1 MIEYIELPT
10 NRFRQNRLEN
20 LKSKN
25 FIFGKNGTGKSSIV
39 TCIEE
44 QYSEEYDVRVFQGYE
59 RIVAEQGQ
67 LNSIALGTENVALQ
81 PRIEEAEAVVRKL
94 QTELGNENSGLY
106 KALNDQYAKVKTI
119 KDDFDKFFSDSA
131 RKLKYE
137 HPELVGITYNK
148 IGFKRDIS
156 LRKKVSD
163 KELNNAET
171 NINQNIVQ
179 TGTIVEYTCESLS
192 PYIESVNQLLAVD
205 IIEPTSLSFNS
216 DVERNWVQ
224 SGISLHE
231 NIGTCLFCGAD
242 LLLERKELLRDYFN
256 DSVKE
261 INHAII
267 SLLNEIKHLKIKVKN
282 MNDIDESCFLTMYN
296 LRVKDLN
303 LQLSKIRENK
313 LCILDVLETKLKE
326 KQNNIFSIV
335 KQVEISDN
343 NNDFEAFGEEYRK
356 LYDENY
362 CANNEVENIKIH
374 ARNVLLAD
382 IIFQICDSYGY
393 SNKIAVLL
401 SEEADLSHKENYISE
416 KEQSLKE
423 AQERVS
429 FLKRQTVDETI
440 AADTINR
447 LLAGLGNKSF
457 TLVKSSSDD
466 QNGSYIIHDY
476 NGSVRDIK
484 SLSTGE
490 KNIVAFLWFV
500 SNLENLVLAESKSQ
514 VVIFDDPMNSNDD
527 TTQYL
532 IISELQKLI
541 KANNGKQIFLL
552 THNVHFY
559 LNTRYNYWKNSPSKK
574 CTYHLIKNGT
584 HTDIKLISDE
594 VQDLKTAYDAL
605 WRELKWLFDN
615 EEAKPEYLLN
625 PIRRIIETFEK
636 FNCIN
641 NMCRNFSEAEKLFDV
656 NSHSIDD
663 LDAELNG
670 KDKVAIIEILKN
682 VFSDNHA
689 SEHFNSHWKQTL

>member
-10 NRFRQNRLEN
+10 NRFKQNRLEN

-59 RIVAEQGQ
+59 RIIAEQGQ

-81 PRIEEAEAVVRKL
+81 PKIEAAEAIVSNL
-94 QTELGNENSGLY
+94 QMELGNENSGLY
-106 KALNDQYAKVKTI
+106 KALNDQYAKVKTL
-119 KDDFDKFFSDSA
+119 KDDFNHFFSDSA

-148 IGFKRDIS
+148 IGFKRDIN
-156 LRKKVSD
+156 LRKKASD
-163 KELNNAET
+163 KELNKAEI
-171 NINQNIVQ
+171 NINQNIVE
-179 TGTIVEYTCESLS
+179 TGPIVEYTCESLA

-216 DVERNWVQ
+216 DIERNWVQ

-242 LLLERKELLRDYFN
+242 LLPERKELLRDYFN
-256 DSVKE
+256 DSIKE
-261 INHAII
+261 INQSII

-296 LRVKDLN
+296 LRIKDLN

-335 KQVEISDN
+335 NQVDISDN
-343 NNDFEAFGEEYRK
+343 NNDFEVFREEYSK

-362 CANNEVENIKIH
+362 LANNEIEKIKIH
-374 ARNVLLAD
+374 SRNVLLAD

-393 SNKIAVLL
+393 SNKIEALL
-401 SEEADLSHKENYISE
+401 SEETDLSHKKDYIRE
-416 KEQSLKE
+416 KEQNLQE
-423 AQERVS
+423 VQERVNI
-429 FLKRQTVDETI
+429 LKRQTVDETI

-447 LLAGLGNKSF
+447 LLAGLGNQSF
-457 TLVKSSSDD
+457 TLVKSRSND
-466 QNGSYIIHDY
+466 QQGNYIIHDY

-490 KNIVAFLWFV
+490 KNIVAFLWFI
-500 SNLENLVLAESKSQ
+500 SNLENLVLAESKQQ

-541 KANNGKQIFLL
+541 KANDEKQIFLL
-552 THNVHFY
+552 THNAHFY
-559 LNTRYNYWKNSPSKK
+559 LNTRYNYWRNSPSKK

-584 HTDIKLISDE
+584 HTDIKLISNE

-641 NMCRNFSEAEKLFDV
+641 NMCRSFSEAEKLFDV

-670 KDKVAIIEILKN
+670 KDKSAIIEILKKA
-682 VFSDNHA
+682 FSDNHA
-689 SEHFNSHWKQTL
+689 DEHFNSHWK

>member
-25 FIFGKNGTGKSSIV
+25 FIFGKNGTGKTSIV

-81 PRIEEAEAVVRKL
+81 PRIEEAEAAVSKL
-94 QTELGNENSGLY
+94 QMELGNENSGLY
-106 KALNDQYAKVKTI
+106 KGLNDQYTKVKTI

-137 HPELVGITYNK
+137 HPELVGVTYNK
-148 IGFKRDIS
+148 TGFKRDIS
-156 LRKKVSD
+156 LSKKASD
-163 KELNNAET
+163 TELNKAKT
-171 NINQNIVQ
+171 NINQNIVE
-179 TGTIVEYTCESLS
+179 TGPIVKYTCESLS

-216 DVERNWVQ
+216 DIERNWVQ

-242 LLLERKELLRDYFN
+242 LLPERKALLRDYFN

-261 INHAII
+261 INQTII
-267 SLLNEIKHLKIKVKN
+267 SLLNEIKHLKIKVKD
-282 MNDIDESCFLTMYN
+282 MNDIDELCFLTMFN
-296 LRVKDLN
+296 LRIKDLN

-335 KQVEISDN
+335 NQVEISDN
-343 NNDFEAFGEEYRK
+343 NNDFEVFGEEYRK
-356 LYDENY
+356 LYHENNL
-362 CANNEVENIKIH
+362 ANNEIEKIKIH
-374 ARNVLLAD
+374 SRNVLLSD
-382 IIFQICDSYGY
+382 LIFQICDSYGY
-393 SNKIAVLL
+393 SSKNEELISAETEWSRQNDYIQEKERAL
-401 SEEADLSHKENYISE
+401 EEAKENV
-416 KEQSLKE
+416 K
-423 AQERVS
+423 
-429 FLKRQTVDETI
+429 FLKQQTVDETI

-457 TLVKSSSDD
+457 TLVRAESDN
-466 QNGSYIIHDY
+466 QNGSYIVHDY
-476 NGSVRDIK
+476 NGVVRDIK

-490 KNIVAFLWFV
+490 KNIVAFLWFI
-500 SNLENLVLAESKSQ
+500 SNLENLVLAESKPQ
-514 VVIFDDPMNSNDD
+514 VVVFDDPMNSNDD

-541 KANNGKQIFLL
+541 RANNGKQIFLL

-559 LNTRYNYWKNSPSKK
+559 LNIRYNYWKKNLSKK

-584 HTDIKLISDE
+584 HTDIKLISNKI
-594 VQDLKTAYDAL
+594 QDFKTAYEAL

-636 FNCIN
+636 FNCID
-641 NMCRNFSEAEKLFDV
+641 NMCRNFREAEKLFDV

-663 LDAELNG
+663 LEAELNG
-670 KDKVAIIEILKN
+670 KDKIAIINILKDI
-682 VFSDNHA
+682 FTDNHA
-689 SEHFNSHWKQTL
+689 SEHFDSHWE

>member
-25 FIFGKNGTGKSSIV
+25 FIFGKNGTGKTSIV

-44 QYSEEYDVRVFQGYE
+44 QYSEEYDIRIFQGYE

-81 PRIEEAEAVVRKL
+81 PKIEEAEAVVSKL

-106 KALNDQYAKVKTI
+106 KALNDQYTKVKTI

-137 HPELVGITYNK
+137 HPELVGVTYNK

-156 LRKKVSD
+156 LRKKASD
-163 KELNNAET
+163 TELNKAET
-171 NINQNIVQ
+171 NINQNIVE
-179 TGTIVEYTCESLS
+179 TGPMVEYTCQSLS

-205 IIEPTSLSFNS
+205 IMEPTSLCFNS

-242 LLLERKELLRDYFN
+242 LLPERKELLREYFN

-261 INHAII
+261 INQAII
-267 SLLNEIKHLKIKVKN
+267 SLLNEIKHLKIKVKD
-282 MNDIDESCFLTMYN
+282 MNDIDELCFLTMFN
-296 LRVKDLN
+296 LRIKDLN
-303 LQLSKIRENK
+303 LQLSKIKESK

-335 KQVEISDN
+335 NQVEISDN
-343 NNDFEAFGEEYRK
+343 NNDFEVFRKEYRK

-362 CANNEVENIKIH
+362 LANNEIEKIKIH
-374 ARNVLLAD
+374 SRNVLLAD

-393 SNKIAVLL
+393 SNKIKALL
-401 SEEADLSHKENYISE
+401 SEETDLSHKKAYISE
-416 KEQSLKE
+416 KEQNLQD
-423 AQERVS
+423 AQERLNL
-429 FLKRQTVDETI
+429 LKRQTVDETI

-447 LLAGLGNKSF
+447 LLAGLGNQSF
-457 TLVKSSSDD
+457 TLVKSRSDD
-466 QNGSYIIHDY
+466 QRGNYIIHDY

-490 KNIVAFLWFV
+490 KNIVAFLWFI
-500 SNLENLVLAESKSQ
+500 SNLENLVLAESKPQ

-541 KANNGKQIFLL
+541 KANDEKQIFLL
-552 THNVHFY
+552 THNAHFY
-559 LNTRYNYWKNSPSKK
+559 LNTRYNYWRNSPSKK

-584 HTDIKLISDE
+584 HTDIKLISNE

-641 NMCRNFSEAEKLFDV
+641 NMCKNFSEAEKLFDV

-670 KDKVAIIEILKN
+670 KDKSAIIEILKK

-689 SEHFNSHWKQTL
+689 DEHFNSHWK

>member
-10 NRFRQNRLEN
+10 NRFKQNRLEN

-59 RIVAEQGQ
+59 RIIAEQGQ

-81 PRIEEAEAVVRKL
+81 PRIEAAEAIVSNL

-106 KALNDQYAKVKTI
+106 KALNDQYAKVKTL
-119 KDDFDKFFSDSA
+119 KDDFDHFFSDSA

-148 IGFKRDIS
+148 LGFKRDID
-156 LRKKVSD
+156 LRKKASD
-163 KELNNAET
+163 IELNKAEI
-171 NINQNIVQ
+171 NINQNIVE
-179 TGTIVEYTCESLS
+179 TGPIVEYTCESLA
-192 PYIESVNQLLAVD
+192 PYIEYVNQLLAVD

-216 DVERNWVQ
+216 DIERNWVQ

-242 LLLERKELLRDYFN
+242 LLPERKELLRDYFN
-256 DSVKE
+256 DSIKE
-261 INHAII
+261 INQSII

-296 LRVKDLN
+296 LRIKDLN

-335 KQVEISDN
+335 NQVDISDN
-343 NNDFEAFGEEYRK
+343 NNDFEVFREEYSK

-362 CANNEVENIKIH
+362 LANNEIEKIKIH
-374 ARNVLLAD
+374 SRNVLLAD

-393 SNKIAVLL
+393 SNKIEALL
-401 SEEADLSHKENYISE
+401 SEETDLSHKKDYISE
-416 KEQSLKE
+416 KEQNLQE
-423 AQERVS
+423 AQERVNI
-429 FLKRQTVDETI
+429 LKRQTVDETI

-447 LLAGLGNKSF
+447 LLAGLGNQSF
-457 TLVKSSSDD
+457 TLVKSRSDD
-466 QNGSYIIHDY
+466 QQGNYIIHDY

-490 KNIVAFLWFV
+490 KNIVAFLWFI
-500 SNLENLVLAESKSQ
+500 SNLENLVLAESKQQ

-541 KANNGKQIFLL
+541 KANDEKQIFLL
-552 THNVHFY
+552 THNAHFY
-559 LNTRYNYWKNSPSKK
+559 LNTRYNYWRNSPSKK

-584 HTDIKLISDE
+584 HTDIKLISNE

-641 NMCRNFSEAEKLFDV
+641 NMCRSFSEAEKLFDV

-670 KDKVAIIEILKN
+670 KDKSAIIEILKK

-689 SEHFNSHWKQTL
+689 DEHFNSHWK

>member
-1 MIEYIELPT
+1 M
-10 NRFRQNRLEN
+10 
-20 LKSKN
+20 
-25 FIFGKNGTGKSSIV
+25 
-39 TCIEE
+39 
-44 QYSEEYDVRVFQGYE
+44 
-59 RIVAEQGQ
+59 A
-67 LNSIALGTENVALQ
+67 
-81 PRIEEAEAVVRKL
+81 
-94 QTELGNENSGLY
+94 
-106 KALNDQYAKVKTI
+106 
-119 KDDFDKFFSDSA
+119 
-131 RKLKYE
+131 
-137 HPELVGITYNK
+137 
-148 IGFKRDIS
+148 
-156 LRKKVSD
+156 
-163 KELNNAET
+163 
-171 NINQNIVQ
+171 
-179 TGTIVEYTCESLS
+179 

-216 DVERNWVQ
+216 DIERNWVQ

-242 LLLERKELLRDYFN
+242 LLPERKELLRDYFN
-256 DSVKE
+256 DSIKE
-261 INHAII
+261 INQSII

-296 LRVKDLN
+296 LRIKDLN

-335 KQVEISDN
+335 NQVDISDN
-343 NNDFEAFGEEYRK
+343 NNDFEVFREEYSK

-362 CANNEVENIKIH
+362 LANNEIEKIKIH
-374 ARNVLLAD
+374 SRNVLLAD

-393 SNKIAVLL
+393 SNKIEALL
-401 SEEADLSHKENYISE
+401 SEETDLSHKKDYIRE
-416 KEQSLKE
+416 KEQNLQE
-423 AQERVS
+423 AQERVNI
-429 FLKRQTVDETI
+429 LKRQTVDETI

-447 LLAGLGNKSF
+447 LLAGLGNQSF
-457 TLVKSSSDD
+457 TLVKSRSND
-466 QNGSYIIHDY
+466 QQGNYIIHDY

-490 KNIVAFLWFV
+490 KNIVAFLWFI
-500 SNLENLVLAESKSQ
+500 SNLENLVLAESKQQ

-541 KANNGKQIFLL
+541 KANDEKQIFLL
-552 THNVHFY
+552 THNAHFY
-559 LNTRYNYWKNSPSKK
+559 LNTRYNYWRNSPSKK

-584 HTDIKLISDE
+584 HTDIKLISNE

-641 NMCRNFSEAEKLFDV
+641 NMCRSFSEAEKLFDV

-670 KDKVAIIEILKN
+670 KDKSAIIEILKK

-689 SEHFNSHWKQTL
+689 DEHFNSHWK